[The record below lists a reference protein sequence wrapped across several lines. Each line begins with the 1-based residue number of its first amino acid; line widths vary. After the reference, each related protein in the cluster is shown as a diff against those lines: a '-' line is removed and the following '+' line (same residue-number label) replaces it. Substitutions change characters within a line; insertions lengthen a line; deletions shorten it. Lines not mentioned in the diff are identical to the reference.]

1 MYDMTLG
8 YIDHILSTADDWD
21 FSEPGNYRLI
31 LRDIRLTAVYG
42 VEWDVTM
49 QLIAHDVHPWI
60 RGTGDWL
67 PDDGATHLFYLTK
80 GSMWG
85 REVGGGQ
92 GGRQSCHQADS
103 GTDERIGGFFLWN
116 PQACGNDQVCKDEA
130 TSVMEIVNPEG
141 EYPWV
146 E

>member
-67 PDDGATHLFYLTK
+67 PDD
-80 GSMWG
+80 
-85 REVGGGQ
+85 
-92 GGRQSCHQADS
+92 S